1 MKKIIFILMLL
12 SAKLTTAQ
20 ISNGGF
26 EVWDTTY
33 THIYSSVLSSTY
45 GVPNPLGGVP
55 NHWTFLSGAGI
66 CQTTDSYSGNYS
78 LILHNWYGYAREWA
92 TYHDSINYS
101 PSFLQGYFKYIKGA
115 HPFAQGEAMVTLTR
129 FNGTSNDTVAWGS
142 YLFDTTAFYI
152 PFQITL
158 NYVSFLAPDSIT
170 IYIANA
176 TGTSGWSTVV
186 SNLLYL
192 DDLTLSDS
200 PLSIENINTMD
211 NPVTIFPN
219 PSASEFHIQN
229 NSTEPFHFTLYNSL
243 GEKILNESFNEKISS
258 INISGSSPGIYFYK
272 VTDHSNKITTGK
284 IIKQ

>member
-101 PSFLQGYFKYIKGA
+101 PSFLQGYF
-115 HPFAQGEAMVTLTR
+115 
-129 FNGTSNDTVAWGS
+129 NS